1 MMINSNKTE
10 ESAASEKIV
19 SLLPGGIITFFL
31 EFFMLKS
38 LGVKDMSLLFGC
50 CYLFFFCGI
59 ILIMAYYRKT
69 GWVTAASIASAAL
82 LIIIYRDSML
92 TVNIA
97 VPLASLL
104 IFFILNKLLKRTGF
118 AVFMLGNDI
127 YWCIKH
133 TDNRLLVGFLVV
145 GTLYALGR
153 FVRKNADA
161 YIIPVMLLMFA
172 VLLPIN
178 KGPIKWTLVKRFID
192 NIAKVS
198 EFDKEEYD
206 KRNKKTDNFFTG
218 YSGDGTLVGA
228 LSTKYRGEI
237 TFRRDSG
244 GGPIYLK
251 GSRFVT
257 VYSGGLMRKE
267 DQEVTCYDWA
277 FYLVNGLINA
287 GISPEEASS
296 FIAIETA
303 EIEYTLLRTEDI
315 ICPENIISIN
325 VIQNAE
331 SEGKKTKGFNYKVKY
346 LTIDRTDPVYEKLI
360 RTGGEGGNKIH
371 TREELMDYFN
381 KLYEL
386 ETAADEKGDEAG
398 SPGNDYGSQG
408 DDRATATDAQ
418 TDNSMI
424 TGELFA
430 LARYRM
436 LYDRTEYWDGYI
448 KAVNASK
455 PIPDKQGYDN
465 SYLYV
470 SEYDID
476 RYLDTSM
483 ATERM
488 EELVRSI
495 TDGLDDPYDKALAIE
510 KYLHTHYKYNKKVD
524 LRGYDNYVDAFLF
537 EVQKGYCVHFASAM
551 VVMLRIAR
559 VPSRYV
565 SGYHHNYRT
574 TMVMSSDAHAW
585 PEAYISG
592 VGWVPFEPTGV
603 SVEMEQSSYEPDG
616 QISDSGVTTETAEES
631 ENKKETS
638 EFKKVLR
645 LILLYIGIILAAAV
659 FFILIVI
666 VVRKIIFYNLP
677 PERKLQ
683 EIVKVKCR
691 EIEKGIKSKEEK
703 EKLRANSTSL
713 YEYIEYAA
721 DPESK
726 NNLKKLLDRYYLVR
740 FRGDSISDDEIKKL
754 IG

>member
-10 ESAASEKIV
+10 ESRASEQIV

-31 EFFMLKS
+31 GFFMFKN
-38 LGVKDMSLLFGC
+38 LGVKDLNLLFGC

-69 GWVTAASIASAAL
+69 GWVPAVLLTAAAL
-82 LIIIYRDSML
+82 LMVIYRDSVL
-92 TVNIA
+92 TINIA
-97 VPLASLL
+97 VPFVSLFV
-104 IFFILNKLLKRTGF
+104 FFILSRLFKRTGF
-118 AVFMLGNDI
+118 AVFMLVNI
-127 YWCIKH
+127 VFWCVRQ

-145 GTLYALGR
+145 GTIYALGR
-153 FVRKNADA
+153 LIRNNADA

-198 EFDKEEYD
+198 EFDKEDYD

-296 FIAIETA
+296 FVGIETA

-325 VIQNAE
+325 VIQNVE

-360 RTGGEGGNKIH
+360 YTGEEGGNKIH

-386 ETAADEKGDEAG
+386 ETAADEQGDEAG

-424 TGELFA
+424 TSELFA

-436 LYDRTEYWDGYI
+436 LSERAEYWDGYI
-448 KAVNASK
+448 KAINASK

-488 EELVRSI
+488 EKLVRSI
-495 TDGLDDPYDKALAIE
+495 TDGLDNPYDKALAIE

-551 VVMLRIAR
+551 VIMLRIAG

-565 SGYHHNYRT
+565 SGYHYNYRT

-585 PEAYISG
+585 PEAYIRG

-603 SVEMEQSSYEPDG
+603 SVEMDQSSYEPDG
-616 QISDSGVTTETAEES
+616 QISNSGVITETTEEP

-638 EFKKVLR
+638 EFKKVLG
-645 LILLYIGIILAAAV
+645 LILLYIGIILAAVV

-666 VVRKIIFYNLP
+666 VVRKIIFYSLP

-683 EIVKVKCR
+683 EIVRVKCR
-691 EIEKGIKSKEEK
+691 EIEKRIKSKEEK
-703 EKLRANSTSL
+703 EKLKANSTSL
-713 YEYIEYAA
+713 YEYIQYAEDSEA
-721 DPESK
+721 K
-726 NNLKKLLDRYYLVR
+726 KKLKKLLDRYYLVR
-740 FRGDSISDDEIKKL
+740 FRGDSISEEEVKKL

>member
-1 MMINSNKTE
+1 MINSNKTE
-10 ESAASEKIV
+10 ESRASEQIV
-19 SLLPGGIITFFL
+19 FLLPGGIITFFL
-31 EFFMLKS
+31 GFFMLKS

-69 GWVTAASIASAAL
+69 GWVTAASLASAAL

-97 VPLASLL
+97 VSLASLL

-178 KGPIKWTLVKRFID
+178 KGPMKWTFVKRFID

-206 KRNKKTDNFFTG
+206 KRNKKTDNIFTG

-244 GGPIYLK
+244 SDPIYLK

-303 EIEYTLLRTEDI
+303 EIEYTLMRTEDI

-325 VIQNAE
+325 VILDAD

-360 RTGGEGGNKIH
+360 RTGGKGGNRIH

-386 ETAADEKGDEAG
+386 ETAADEKGDG
-398 SPGNDYGSQG
+398 V
-408 DDRATATDAQ
+408 
-418 TDNSMI
+418 
-424 TGELFA
+424 ELFA

-510 KYLHTHYKYNKKVD
+510 KYLHTHYKYSKKVD

-551 VVMLRIAR
+551 VVMLRIAG

-565 SGYHHNYRT
+565 SGYHYNYRT

-616 QISDSGVTTETAEES
+616 QISDSGVTSETAEES

-666 VVRKIIFYNLP
+666 AVRRIIFYNLP

-713 YEYIEYAA
+713 YEYTEYAA
-721 DPESK
+721 DSESK